1 MGHGARG
8 ERHMRLQS
16 ETIEI
21 LLLCGIAVC
30 LMLSFEWITAED
42 LRRAALVLIGW
53 SVGSTLLVGS
63 AGLLVAAARSHRG
76 ARDVSSGG
84 R

>member
-1 MGHGARG
+1 
-8 ERHMRLQS
+8 MRLQS

-21 LLLCGIAVC
+21 LLLLLLLLLLCGIAVC

-42 LRRAALVLIGW
+42 LRSAALVLIGW

-76 ARDVSSGG
+76 GARDAGSGG

>member
-1 MGHGARG
+1 MGHGTRG

-21 LLLCGIAVC
+21 FLLCGIAVC

-42 LRRAALVLIGW
+42 LRRAALILIGW

-63 AGLLVAAARSHRG
+63 AGLLVAAARSHR
-76 ARDVSSGG
+76 ARGVGSGG

>member
-1 MGHGARG
+1 
-8 ERHMRLQS
+8 MRLQS

-30 LMLSFEWITAED
+30 LMLRFDWITAED

-53 SVGSTLLVGS
+53 SVASTLLVGA
-63 AGLLVAAARSHRG
+63 AGALVALARSHRARVAAG
-76 ARDVSSGG
+76 AGAAVGGGGG